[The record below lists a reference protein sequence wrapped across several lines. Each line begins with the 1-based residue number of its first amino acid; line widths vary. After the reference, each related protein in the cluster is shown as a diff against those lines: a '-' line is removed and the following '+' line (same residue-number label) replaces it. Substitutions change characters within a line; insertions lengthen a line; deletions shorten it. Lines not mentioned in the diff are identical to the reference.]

1 MGDQVF
7 KGKSTDAEA
16 PFLSTDFWKDGARI
30 AGLIERVFKIDGRN
44 NYAMR
49 LTKAVS
55 VEGELSEVV
64 SVGESAGI
72 RMAMQSARLRELRQG
87 DQVVLICIGETASK
101 KAGNSPRKDF
111 QIEVTRPQ
119 AEDLPPEEYR

>member
-1 MGDQVF
+1 
-7 KGKSTDAEA
+7 
-16 PFLSTDFWKDGARI
+16 
-30 AGLIERVFKIDGRN
+30 
-44 NYAMR
+44 
-49 LTKAVS
+49 
-55 VEGELSEVV
+55 
-64 SVGESAGI
+64 
-72 RMAMQSARLRELRQG
+72 MAMQSARLRELRQG